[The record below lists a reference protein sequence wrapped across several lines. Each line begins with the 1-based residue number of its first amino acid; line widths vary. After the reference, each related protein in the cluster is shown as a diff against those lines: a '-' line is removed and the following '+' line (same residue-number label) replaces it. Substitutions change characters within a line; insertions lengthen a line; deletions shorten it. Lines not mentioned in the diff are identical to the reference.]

1 MQIYLWKIKE
11 EFWSEKGISQAQA
24 NTNGVFNQGIHKGIL
39 IQSIAKCYISIQ
51 QSHTLFTEKL

>member
-11 EFWSEKGISQAQA
+11 EFWSEKGISQVQT

-39 IQSIAKCYISIQ
+39 IQSIGKCYVSI
-51 QSHTLFTEKL
+51 

>member
-39 IQSIAKCYISIQ
+39 IQSIAKCNISI
-51 QSHTLFTEKL
+51 